1 MMYNLNLTA
10 VMDTVCNDSETI
22 IITSP
27 KQRVVMMSLDD
38 YNALIVD
45 ILKTPYSGLGK
56 PEQLRYEL
64 TGFWS
69 RRISGEHRLVYRVV
83 EDEVQIISCRFHY
96 Q

>member
-1 MMYNLNLTA
+1 M
-10 VMDTVCNDSETI
+10 
-22 IITSP
+22 SP
-27 KQRVVMMSLDD
+27 LKTYKFTQKAAED
-38 YNALIVD
+38 YRFFVQSNPRMAKKINALIAD